1 MRLDSVFAACSNRV
15 RNQPEPVQMEMT
27 GPSTAKRWLRE
38 GNDRGIQDC
47 LRCTRCPKSARVSS
61 RFCLSAY
68 VRGPVV

>member
-1 MRLDSVFAACSNRV
+1 MRLDSVFAACSNPV
-15 RNQPEPVQMEMT
+15 ISQPELFQ
-27 GPSTAKRWLRE
+27 
-38 GNDRGIQDC
+38 IQDC